1 MSLSPASLAR
11 LVEADRLLIVTD
23 FDGTLAGLSTDIYGV
38 PVNADSLAALTRL
51 AGLPDTHVAVLSG
64 RHLDGL
70 RQVCHLQPPVVFAG
84 SHGSES
90 AEHSVSLTSA
100 QEEAL
105 GRLDEALVFGHPL
118 VYVEHKPFQRVV
130 HTARIA
136 ATDQATA
143 DAILG
148 QALLIDVPGAR
159 VSRGKN
165 IVEFSVSDVTK
176 GTWIAAEIDRVA
188 PDVALF
194 IGDDTTDEDGFR
206 VLRPGDV
213 SVKVGEGATAA
224 TERVADIPAVA
235 ALLTRLADARS
246 ARLGIPR
253 DLVGRFEAVAAG
265 FSAEVLRVTDWD
277 AATPCEGWAASDI
290 VNHLLTW
297 YPTNLRNADID
308 LEVTGDTPPTRWFSF
323 VAAVRA
329 LLTDEGRAAAT
340 FHSGPDEGR
349 TVAQATSAFLLPD
362 IFMHTWD
369 LARSQGRDV
378 VLDPDYAA
386 RNLAGL
392 QSLGGALQET
402 GQFGPPTG
410 VPADASPGEQLMAY
424 VGRVVR

>member
-1 MSLSPASLAR
+1 MSFLPRLAT
-11 LVEADRLLIVTD
+11 ADSLLIVTD
-23 FDGTLAGLSTDIYGV
+23 FDGTLAGLSTDIYDV
-38 PVNADSLAALTRL
+38 PVDADSLAALTRL

-64 RHLDGL
+64 RHLEGL
-70 RQVCHLQPPVVFAG
+70 RQVCHLQPPVIFAG

-90 AEHSVSLTSA
+90 AEHGVTLSPE
-100 QEEAL
+100 QEAAL
-105 GRLDEALVFGHPL
+105 AHLDETLVFRHPL
-118 VYVEHKPFQRVV
+118 VHVEHKPFQRVV
-130 HTARIA
+130 HTAQIA

-143 DAILG
+143 DAILE
-148 QALLIDVPGAR
+148 QALLIDAPGAH

-176 GTWIAAEIDRVA
+176 GTWIAAEIARVA
-188 PDVALF
+188 PAVALF

-213 SVKVGEGATAA
+213 SVKVGAGETAA

-235 ALLTRLADARS
+235 ELLTQLADARS
-246 ARLGIPR
+246 AHLGIPR
-253 DLVGRFEAVAAG
+253 DIVGRFEAVAAG
-265 FSAEVLRVTDWD
+265 FTAEVLRVTDWD
-277 AATPCEGWAASDI
+277 AATPCAGWAASDI
-290 VNHLLTW
+290 VNHILTW

-308 LEVTGDTPPTRWFSF
+308 LEVTGDTPAARWFSF

-329 LLTDEGRAAAT
+329 LLTDDRATAT

-349 TVAQATSAFLLPD
+349 TATQATNGFLLPD

-378 VLDPDYAA
+378 VLDADYAA

-392 QSLGGALQET
+392 QSMGEALQET
-402 GQFGPPTG
+402 GQFGPPVTP
-410 VPADASPGEQLMAY
+410 PADATPGEQLMAY

>member
-1 MSLSPASLAR
+1 MSFLPRLAT
-11 LVEADRLLIVTD
+11 ADSLLIVTD
-23 FDGTLAGLSTDIYGV
+23 FDGTLAGLSTDIYDV
-38 PVNADSLAALTRL
+38 PVDADSLAALTRL

-64 RHLDGL
+64 RHLEGL
-70 RQVCHLQPPVVFAG
+70 RQVCHLQPPVIFAG

-90 AEHSVSLTSA
+90 AEHGVTLSPE
-100 QEEAL
+100 QEAAL
-105 GRLDEALVFGHPL
+105 AHLDETLVFRHPL
-118 VYVEHKPFQRVV
+118 VHVEHKPFQRVV
-130 HTARIA
+130 HTAQIA

-143 DAILG
+143 DAILE
-148 QALLIDVPGAR
+148 QALLIDAPGAH

-176 GTWIAAEIDRVA
+176 GTWIAAEIARVA
-188 PDVALF
+188 PAVALF

-213 SVKVGEGATAA
+213 SVKVGAGETAA

-235 ALLTRLADARS
+235 ELLTQLADARS
-246 ARLGIPR
+246 AHLGIPR
-253 DLVGRFEAVAAG
+253 DIVGRFEAVAAG
-265 FSAEVLRVTDWD
+265 FTAEVLRVTDWD
-277 AATPCEGWAASDI
+277 AATPCAGWAASDI
-290 VNHLLTW
+290 VNHILTW

-308 LEVTGDTPPTRWFSF
+308 LEVTGDTPAARWFSF

-329 LLTDEGRAAAT
+329 LLTDDRATAT

-349 TVAQATSAFLLPD
+349 TVTQATNGFLLPD

-378 VLDPDYAA
+378 VLDADYAA

-392 QSLGGALQET
+392 QSMGEALQET
-402 GQFGPPTG
+402 GQFGPPVTP
-410 VPADASPGEQLMAY
+410 PADATPGEQLMAY

>member
-1 MSLSPASLAR
+1 MSFITRLAD
-11 LVEADRLLIVTD
+11 AGSLLIVTD
-23 FDGTLAGLSTDIYGV
+23 FDGTLAGLSTDIYDV

-64 RHLDGL
+64 RHLEGL
-70 RQVCHLQPPVVFAG
+70 RQVCRLQPPVIFAG

-90 AEHSVSLTSA
+90 AEHGVTLTPE
-100 QEEAL
+100 QEAAL
-105 GRLDEALVFGHPL
+105 AHLDDTLVFRHPL
-118 VYVEHKPFQRVV
+118 VHVERKPFQYVV
-130 HTARIA
+130 HTAQIA

-143 DAILG
+143 DAILE
-148 QALLIDVPGAR
+148 QTLLIDAPGTR

-176 GTWIAAEIDRVA
+176 GTWIAAEIERVS

-206 VLRPGDV
+206 VLRSGDV
-213 SVKVGEGATAA
+213 SVKVGVGETAA

-235 ALLTRLADARS
+235 DLLTRLADARS
-246 ARLGIPR
+246 AHLGIPR
-253 DLVGRFEAVAAG
+253 DTVGRFEAVTAG
-265 FSAEVLRVTDWD
+265 FTAEVMRVTDWD

-290 VNHLLTW
+290 VDHLLTW
-297 YPTNLRNADID
+297 YPANLRNAGID
-308 LEVTGDTPPTRWFSF
+308 LEVTGDSPVTRWFSF

-329 LLTDEGRAAAT
+329 LLTDDRATAP
-340 FHSGPDEGR
+340 FHFGPDEGR
-349 TVAQATSAFLLPD
+349 TVAQVTNAFLLPD

-369 LARSQGRDV
+369 LAHSQGHDV

-392 QSLGGALQET
+392 QSLSEELQDT
-402 GQFGPPTG
+402 GRFGPP
-410 VPADASPGEQLMAY
+410 VDAPVDATPGEQLMAY
-424 VGRVVR
+424 AGRVVR

>member
-1 MSLSPASLAR
+1 MSFLPRLAT
-11 LVEADRLLIVTD
+11 ADSLLIVTD
-23 FDGTLAGLSTDIYGV
+23 FDGTLAGLSTDIYDV
-38 PVNADSLAALTRL
+38 PVDADSLAALTRL

-64 RHLDGL
+64 RHLEGL
-70 RQVCHLQPPVVFAG
+70 RQVCHLQPPVIFAG

-90 AEHSVSLTSA
+90 AEHGATLSPE
-100 QEEAL
+100 QEAAL
-105 GRLDEALVFGHPL
+105 AHLDETLVFRHPL
-118 VYVEHKPFQRVV
+118 VHVEHKPFQRVV
-130 HTARIA
+130 HTAQIA

-143 DAILG
+143 DAILE
-148 QALLIDVPGAR
+148 QALLIDAPGAH

-176 GTWIAAEIDRVA
+176 GTWIAAEIARVA
-188 PDVALF
+188 PAVALF

-213 SVKVGEGATAA
+213 SVKVGAGETAA

-235 ALLTRLADARS
+235 ELLTQLADARS
-246 ARLGIPR
+246 AHLGIPR
-253 DLVGRFEAVAAG
+253 DIVGRFEAVAAG
-265 FSAEVLRVTDWD
+265 FTAEVLRVTDWD
-277 AATPCEGWAASDI
+277 AATPCAGWAASDI
-290 VNHLLTW
+290 VNHILTW

-308 LEVTGDTPPTRWFSF
+308 LEVTGDTPAARWFSF
-323 VAAVRA
+323 VAAVRT
-329 LLTDEGRAAAT
+329 LLTDDRATAT

-349 TVAQATSAFLLPD
+349 TVTQATNGFLLPD

-378 VLDPDYAA
+378 VLDADYAA

-392 QSLGGALQET
+392 QSMGEALQET
-402 GQFGPPTG
+402 GQFGPPVTP
-410 VPADASPGEQLMAY
+410 PADATPGEQLMAY